1 MDALLGAVAAEQGL
15 AFVGAG
21 DWLTRYGL
29 EVHLADAV
37 HMNDDGHRALGE
49 LLLERLSSLG
59 LER

>member
-1 MDALLGAVAAEQGL
+1 VAAEQGL

-37 HMNDDGHRALGE
+37 HMNDEGHRALGE